1 MLSPVFVRPLR
12 RPFSTSFFISKR
24 FIRPSIIP
32 TRITPLP
39 TNTADLKLRCTE
51 FDQQG
56 LVKTTA
62 GDIRKSE
69 FCQQHSLLPRDLRTI
84 DTRSLNQ
91 KPTILVRSEAIL
103 INMAHMRA
111 LLKSDMVVLFDT
123 FGSTDSYN
131 QSVFVQDLQE
141 RLCSQNDQL
150 PFEFKQV
157 QSLLA
162 LEAILI
168 SVTSSMQSELE
179 ALEGPVNRLL
189 SDLEGLVDIEESVNQ
204 ERLRDLL
211 QLSKKLSK
219 FEHDVSSIRDA
230 IDELLEY
237 DDDLAAMYLTA
248 KKSGHPRDASDHEE
262 VELLLEAYLK
272 QTEEIANETSRL
284 ISNMKSTEDVVQ
296 LTLDLSRNSLMW
308 FDIRLT
314 MVTLSASVVSV
325 YGALFGMNFKNY
337 FEQDPYAFGLV
348 SGMALL
354 SGAGAFFVTLRK
366 LKTLARIR
374 S

>member
-1 MLSPVFVRPLR
+1 MLLSVFCRPIR
-12 RPFSTSFFISKR
+12 RSLLPPLSIHKR
-24 FIRPSIIP
+24 FIRPNSIP
-32 TRITPLP
+32 TRQPIFP
-39 TNTADLKLRCTE
+39 TNTVDLKLRCTE
-51 FDQQG
+51 FDQYG
-56 LVKTTA
+56 KVKTTA

-69 FCQQHSLLPRDLRTI
+69 FCQQHSLMPRDLRTI

-91 KPTILVRSEAIL
+91 KPSILVRSEAIL

-131 QSVFVQDLQE
+131 KSVFVHDLQE
-141 RLCSQNDQL
+141 RLRSQNDQL
-150 PFEFKQV
+150 PFEFK
-157 QSLLA
+157 A

-189 SDLEGLVDIEESVNQ
+189 SDLEGLVDIEEGVNQ

-272 QTEEIANETSRL
+272 QTEEITNETSRL

-296 LTLDLSRNSLMW
+296 LTLDISRNALMW

-314 MVTLSASVVSV
+314 MVTLSASVISV

-337 FEQDPYAFGLV
+337 FEDDPFAFGLV
-348 SGMALL
+348 SGIALV
-354 SGAGAFFVTLRK
+354 SGAGAFLVTLRK

>member
-1 MLSPVFVRPLR
+1 MFLSILKRPLR
-12 RPFSTSFFISKR
+12 TTLSSSSSITKR
-24 FIRPSIIP
+24 FIRPNIIP
-32 TRITPLP
+32 SRNTLLP
-39 TNTADLKLRCTE
+39 SVPVDLKLRCTE
-51 FDQQG
+51 FDQHGQM
-56 LVKTTA
+56 KTTA

-69 FCQQHSLLPRDLRTI
+69 FCQQHSLMPRDLRAI
-84 DTRSLNQ
+84 DTRSVNQ
-91 KPTILVRSEAIL
+91 KPSILVRSEAIL
-103 INMAHMRA
+103 INMAHLRA

-141 RLCSQNDQL
+141 RLASSNDQL
-150 PFEFKQV
+150 PFEFK
-157 QSLLA
+157 A

-204 ERLRDLL
+204 DRLKDLL

-219 FEHDVSSIRDA
+219 FEHDVSSVRDA
-230 IDELLEY
+230 LDELLEY

-248 KKSGHPRDASDHEE
+248 KKSGHPRKPSDHEE

-296 LTLDLSRNSLMW
+296 LTLDLSRNALMW

-314 MVTLSASVVSV
+314 MVTLSASIVSV
-325 YGALFGMNFKNY
+325 YGALFGMNMKNY
-337 FEQDPYAFGLV
+337 FEEDPFAFGVV
-348 SGMALL
+348 SGVALL